1 MRSVAEIAVGVLF
14 AVGATFNA
22 VYTLHHGEE
31 FFGEFATKAWL
42 RPAGRLVERVVL
54 PRTTTFTTLLIAF
67 QVGVAVAVLS
77 RGALVTPALVAGGAF
92 ALIVA
97 LFSSRGGAVANLAL
111 SALQFALALTR

>member
-22 VYTLHHGEE
+22 TYTLRHGEE
-31 FFGEFATKAWL
+31 FFGEFAAKAWL

-54 PRTTTFTTLLIAF
+54 PRTTAFTALLIVF

-77 RGALVTPALVAGGAF
+77 RGELVTPALDI
-92 ALIVA
+92 AL
-97 LFSSRGGAVANLAL
+97 
-111 SALQFALALTR
+111 